1 MGVTQTRRS
10 PVTIAA
16 ERLIESL
23 LPLFVL
29 LPLLLIAIFLAFLFS
44 NAFHFFQQVSLR
56 EFLFEPN
63 WHPLIQPPRY
73 GIAPLVAGTLLTSAI
88 ALLVAVPLG
97 LIAAIVLSEFAPLRV
112 RNVIKPILDVLAGI
126 PSIVYGYF
134 ALVFVTPLLQKV
146 FPTIEIFNALSAGI
160 VMGIMIIPL
169 VTSLSEESM
178 ASVPTLV
185 KEAALALGATRLETT
200 FKVTIPYALSG
211 IIASFLIATGRAV
224 GETMIVTMAAGA
236 TPRITLNPLEGVQTL
251 TAYIVQVS
259 LGETALGTTGY
270 YSLYAV
276 GLVLF
281 VLSFGLSLLGR
292 WVARWKRSE

>member
-1 MGVTQTRRS
+1 MRDIQTRRS

-29 LPLLLIAIFLAFLFS
+29 LPLSLIAIFLAFLFS

-56 EFLFEPN
+56 EFLLSPE
-63 WHPLIQPPRY
+63 WHPLFQPPRY
-73 GIAPLVAGTLLTSAI
+73 GIAPLIAGTFLTSVI

-112 RNVIKPILDVLAGI
+112 RNMIKPVLDVLAGI

-134 ALVFVTPLLQKV
+134 ALVFVTPLLKKV

-178 ASVPTLV
+178 ASVPILV

-259 LGETALGTTGY
+259 LGETAMGTIGY

-281 VLSFGLSLLGR
+281 ALSFSLSLLGR